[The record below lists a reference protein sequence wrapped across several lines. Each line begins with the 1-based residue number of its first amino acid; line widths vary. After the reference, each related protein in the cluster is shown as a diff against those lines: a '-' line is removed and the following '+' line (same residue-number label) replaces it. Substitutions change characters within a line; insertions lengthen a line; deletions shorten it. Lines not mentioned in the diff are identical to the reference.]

1 MAKQQAVGMCDRLDW
16 RRMDL
21 LSTVHCVQLVDSWV
35 GDLWVASRLDEECDG
50 IGMAA
55 KESRN
60 ECFQ

>member
-1 MAKQQAVGMCDRLDW
+1 MCDRLDW